1 MVGCPIRASRAARVL
16 HLHTPQDRGD
26 GMSAELSPEYVQEAL
41 SRIIADLDYD
51 LHKQINE
58 DEETG
63 EDRYPEL
70 AADFIAEYKAVEA
83 GK

>member
-1 MVGCPIRASRAARVL
+1 M
-16 HLHTPQDRGD
+16 
-26 GMSAELSPEYVQEAL
+26 ELNPEHVEEAL
-41 SRIIADLDYD
+41 SRLIADLDYD
-51 LHKQINE
+51 THKYLLC

-83 GK
+83 GQ